1 MRLINKD
8 NQLFILHDG
17 PPYANGNI
25 HLGHAVNKILKDV
38 VNKSMTL
45 EGFNTPFVPG
55 WDCHGLPIEL
65 NVEKKFGKRSDTV
78 QDKVK
83 FLEACKNY
91 ASNQIENQK
100 KDFVRLG
107 VLADWD
113 DSYKSL
119 DSTFEADIVRSLG
132 RIVTNGHL
140 QKGEKPVHWCYDC
153 KSALAE
159 AEVDYKDKISK
170 SIRNTGVNLL
180 SY

>member
-1 MRLINKD
+1 M
-8 NQLFILHDG
+8 HDG

-83 FLEACKNY
+83 FLETVRITH
-91 ASNQIENQK
+91 QIKLKIK
-100 KDFVRLG
+100 KKIL
-107 VLADWD
+107 
-113 DSYKSL
+113 L
-119 DSTFEADIVRSLG
+119 DLV
-132 RIVTNGHL
+132 
-140 QKGEKPVHWCYDC
+140 Y
-153 KSALAE
+153 
-159 AEVDYKDKISK
+159 
-170 SIRNTGVNLL
+170 
-180 SY
+180 